1 MAINS
6 KIIINIKTDK
16 KNKNV
21 DFVYSRKDLI
31 PLEDKNEM
39 LLVMY
44 CEGIVRNMIEKGLVA
59 PKIKGKE
66 DGNKDSE
73 Q

>member
-1 MAINS
+1 MIDS
-6 KIIINIKTDK
+6 KIIVHIKTDS

-21 DFVYSRKDLI
+21 DFTYRRVDKK
-31 PLEDKNEM
+31 PFADKNEL

-59 PKIKGKE
+59 PKMKGKE